1 MLVLP
6 ACAAGRTGP
15 YPVIYRDNKEHMTD
29 TVFNI
34 GLDVGSTTVK
44 AVVIDGTGEV
54 VWKRYER
61 HGTRQAHLLRDFLQV
76 IEEQY
81 PNQRFRIF
89 ITGSGGRAIAPFLH
103 ATYVQEVNAVTCA
116 VEQRYP
122 DTGSVLELGG
132 QDAKVIIWKE
142 DANGNRSTLT
152 YMNDKCAGG
161 TGATLDRILTKVG
174 ITSEQAGAI
183 TAAGKTVHHI
193 AAKCGVFAET
203 DVVGLLKSGVHHE
216 EIVVSLCTAI
226 VKQNLEVLV
235 RGNVLRDTVLLL
247 GGPHRYIPVL
257 AEIWREQ
264 IPRTWDMHRWA
275 PADKP
280 LEELILVPE
289 DAEYFAAFGSVLFG
303 VESREM
309 LEGADPRSEEEDLY
323 PGLGKLEA
331 FITEGRMTRLMSS
344 GAVRDGLARNEEEVR
359 VFADEY
365 GIPPFE
371 PPMLARGS
379 TLTTCL
385 GVDGG
390 STSSKLVLIDPDGHL
405 LYRDYTLSQGNP
417 VSDLCAMFGRMDEW
431 ADRAGITLDIAATAV
446 TGYAADILEAAFDFD
461 HKVVETIAHMRS
473 ATEFYG
479 DVDIICDVGGQDIKV
494 LFLKHGRVVDFKLNT
509 QCSAGNG
516 YFLQSMADQFGVPID
531 QYAARAFS
539 ASKAPAFNY
548 GCAVFMEQDRVNF
561 QQLGWTNDEI
571 MAGLALVL
579 PLNIWNYVVQEPH
592 IARFGHRIVLQGG
605 TQRNLAAVKAQVD
618 YVKSRVP
625 GAQVHVHRHAEI
637 CGAIGAAIEARER
650 QHDQPSSFVGV
661 TAAAHIT
668 TDTRNDESTRCRFC
682 ANRCRRTFVDI
693 HAEGRADV
701 RFISGNGCDK
711 GLAEDVGEMRA
722 NETRAREMRDR
733 HPNLVAEAAEAVF
746 AWYPFE
752 PLPQQGEPV
761 LDVHIP
767 PSASRPKEKHRKF
780 QRSSAAAADARSKM
794 RVGIPRLLNLFQF
807 APFFTTY
814 LRTLG
819 IEEIV
824 YSEYTSPKLWEDGN
838 KWGAIDPCFPAKVG
852 PAHVYNLLTRHSLTH
867 ICFPRVTHLATDVT
881 NTLANTACAI
891 QMGTPEVVEA
901 AFRKD
906 RDLLAEKGVEYW
918 KPLVSLDRPLDACG
932 LMFDYFE
939 TRLDITWDEN
949 CWAVRQGFAAM
960 ESYYTRVRERGRQL
974 LNSLI
979 DQDRIG
985 ILAIGH
991 PYHHDPGLNHGILD
1005 EFQLRGFPVLCIE
1018 SLPVDEEFLRPLFG
1032 DTGEAAEMIEPLSI
1046 SNVWQRNFNRN
1057 TNHKIWAARVAS
1069 RHPNLAVVDFSS
1081 FKCGH
1086 DAPTYSYID
1095 AILDASATPH
1105 FLFHDLDQNKPRA
1118 SQKIRIQTIEYFLR
1132 LEETKLRQQV
1142 EKSA

>member
-1 MLVLP
+1 
-6 ACAAGRTGP
+6 
-15 YPVIYRDNKEHMTD
+15 MTNS
-29 TVFNI
+29 VYHI
-34 GLDVGSTTVK
+34 GLDLGSTTVK
-44 AVVIDGTGEV
+44 AMVIDDAGRP

-61 HGTRQAHLLRDFLQV
+61 HGTRLAHLLRDFLQV
-76 IEEQY
+76 IEE
-81 PNQRFRIF
+81 RFPGRRF
-89 ITGSGGRAIAPFLH
+89 KVFVTGSGGRAVAPFLH

-116 VEQRYP
+116 VEHRFP
-122 DTGSVLELGG
+122 ATGSVVELGG

-142 DANGNRSTLT
+142 DGNGNRSTLT

-174 ITSEQAGAI
+174 ISSERLGAM
-183 TAAGKTVHHI
+183 TAHGKSVHHV

-203 DVVGLLKSGVHHE
+203 DVVGLLKSGVDHE

-235 RGNVLRDTVLLL
+235 RGNVLRDPVLLL

-257 AEIWREQ
+257 AEIWRTQ
-264 IPRTWDMHRWA
+264 VPRTWEMHRWE
-275 PADKP
+275 PANRP
-280 LEELILVPE
+280 LEELIFVPE
-289 DAEYFAAFGSVLFG
+289 DAEYFAALGAVLFG
-303 VESREM
+303 VESRQLVSDAESW
-309 LEGADPRSEEEDLY
+309 SEDEELY

-331 FITEGRMTRLMSS
+331 FITDGRMTRLMSS
-344 GAVRDGLARNEEEVR
+344 GAVRDGLARSEEEVR
-359 VFADEY
+359 VFADRY

-379 TLTTCL
+379 ALTAYL

-390 STSSKLVLIDPDGHL
+390 STSSKLVLVDPEGQL
-405 LYRDYTLSQGNP
+405 LYRDYVLSQGNP
-417 VSDLCAMFGRMDEW
+417 VSDLRAMFGAMNEW
-431 ADRAGITLDIAATAV
+431 IGREGITLEIAATAV
-446 TGYAADILEAAFDFD
+446 TGYAAAILEVAFDFD
-461 HKVVETIAHMRS
+461 DTVVETIAHMRS
-473 ATEFYG
+473 ATEYYG
-479 DVDIICDVGGQDIKV
+479 EVDIICDVGGQDIKV

-516 YFLQSMADQFGVPID
+516 YFLQSVADQFGVPID

-592 IARFGHRIVLQGG
+592 IARFGNRIVLQGG

-618 YVKSRVP
+618 HIESRVP
-625 GAQVHVHRHAEI
+625 DARVHVHRHAEI
-637 CGAIGAAIEARER
+637 CGAIGAAVEARER
-650 QHDQPSSFVGV
+650 RRNRPSSFIGV
-661 TAAAHIT
+661 SAAARVT
-668 TDTRNDESTRCRFC
+668 TETRNDESTRCRFC
-682 ANRCRRTFVDI
+682 SNRCRRTFVDI

-701 RFISGNGCDK
+701 RFISGNGCER
-711 GLAEDVGEMRA
+711 GLAEHVGQMRA
-722 NETRAREMRDR
+722 NESRTRAIRERN
-733 HPNLVAEAAEAVF
+733 PNLVAEAAEAVF
-746 AWYPFE
+746 MWYPFE
-752 PLPQQGEPV
+752 PLPRRDEVV
-761 LDVHIP
+761 LDTHVPRSVAHP
-767 PSASRPKEKHRKF
+767 RNKERQF
-780 QRSSAAAADARSKM
+780 QRSSRRAAQARARL
-794 RVGIPRLLNLFQF
+794 RVGIPRLLNLYQF

-819 IEEIV
+819 IEDIV
-824 YSEYTSPKLWEDGN
+824 YSDYTSPKLWEEGN

-852 PAHVYNLLTRHSLTH
+852 PAHVYNLLTKHALTH
-867 ICFPRVTHLATDVT
+867 ICFPRVTHLATSVT
-881 NTLANTACAI
+881 NTLANTACVI

-906 RDLLAEKGVEYW
+906 RDLLEEKGVEYW

-939 TRLDITWDEN
+939 TRLGITWDEN

-960 ESYYTRVRERGRQL
+960 ESYYGRMRERGRR
-974 LNSLI
+974 LI
-979 DQDRIG
+979 NRLIEHDRIG

-991 PYHHDPGLNHGILD
+991 PYHHDPGLNHGILN
-1005 EFQLRGFPVLCIE
+1005 EFQVRGFPILCIE
-1018 SLPVDEEFLRPLFG
+1018 SLPVDEEFLGPLFG
-1032 DTGEAAEMIEPLSI
+1032 DAGEAGGMMNPLSI
-1046 SNVWQRNFNRN
+1046 SDVWQRNFNRN
-1057 TNHKIWAARVAS
+1057 TNHKIWAARVAA
-1069 RHPNLAVVDFSS
+1069 RHPNLVVVDFSS

-1118 SQKIRIQTIEYFLR
+1118 SQKIRIQTIDYFLR
-1132 LEETKLRQQV
+1132 LEEAKLRLRV